1 MWYKLTNLK
10 IDIRNIP
17 ETIKDIDAE
26 LKPCIAKHCRVS
38 ENDIDKY
45 EIVGKSID
53 ARGRRLSFIY
63 NLKVKTADSFAAG
76 TMLTP
81 ISDDKNIPYNETFT
95 PARNLPK
102 NPVIVGSGPA
112 GMFAA
117 YQLALFGCDPVIID
131 RGYDV
136 DTRKNDLDAFY
147 ASRNLNEASNFLI
160 GEGGAGTFSDGK
172 LYTRTRD
179 PRNRYILDTFIAHG
193 APPEIGYLK
202 RPHIGSDRLPQVI
215 ASMRQR
221 IIELGGK
228 FIMGTKVSSIITDSN
243 GCAGV
248 ILNSGE
254 QFSAP
259 VTIIGHGLGDR
270 ALTNSLIDVGVEF
283 TMKSFQV
290 GCRIEHPQWFID
302 RNQYGVNSRPALLDA
317 AEYNL
322 VSRPKADSGI
332 ASATTFCMCPGG
344 TIIPGMADSGRL
356 STNGMSNFARDSKFA
371 NAAIIVS
378 HPADQYSSPTAAY
391 QFLDSLE
398 QQSFNL
404 GGSDYSAPAQ
414 SADGFIRAAK
424 SLTATDSSYS
434 LGLCSAALHEL
445 LPKTTAA
452 AIRAALR
459 HFDHKMP
466 GYIKHGTLIG
476 IETNISSPVRFNRD
490 PESLQSSLKQLYIA
504 GEGGG
509 CAGGIMSAAADGLK
523 IAEKVLEARDR
534 TDNAPQ
540 NLRNKKWMT
549 G

>member
-10 IDIRNIP
+10 LDIRKIP
-17 ETIKDIDAE
+17 ENMGNIDDN
-26 LKPCIAKHCRVS
+26 LKKYIASHCRIS
-38 ENDIDKY
+38 ENNIEQY
-45 EIVGKSID
+45 EIAGKSID
-53 ARGRRLSFIY
+53 ARGKRLSFIY
-63 NLKVKTADSFAAG
+63 NLKVKIADSLAAG
-76 TMLTP
+76 TMLAP

-95 PARNLPK
+95 PSRNLQK
-102 NPVIVGSGPA
+102 NPLIVGSGPA

-136 DTRKNDLDAFY
+136 ETRKNDIDAFY
-147 ASRNLNEASNFLI
+147 ADRVLNENSNFLI

-179 PRNRYILDTFIAHG
+179 PRNSYILDTFIAHG

-228 FIMGTKVSSIITDSN
+228 FIMGTKVSSIITGTN
-243 GCAGV
+243 GCTGV
-248 ILNSGE
+248 LLNSGE

-270 ALTNSLIDVGVEF
+270 ALTNSLIDAGVEF

-322 VSRPKADSGI
+322 VSRPKANSGI

-344 TIIPGMADSGRL
+344 SIIPGMADSGRL

-378 HPADQYSSPTAAY
+378 HSAELYNSPTAAY
-391 QFLDSLE
+391 QFLDSIE
-398 QQSFNL
+398 QQSFKL

-414 SADGFIRAAK
+414 SADGFVRAAK
-424 SLTATDSSYS
+424 SLTTKESSYN
-434 LGLCSAALHEL
+434 LGLAPAALHEL
-445 LPKTTAA
+445 LPQTTAA
-452 AIRAALR
+452 AIRTALR
-459 HFDHKMP
+459 HFDRKMP

-476 IETNISSPVRFNRD
+476 IETHVSSPVRFNRD
-490 PESLQSSLKQLYIA
+490 PESLASSLKQLYIA

-523 IAEKVLEARDR
+523 IAEKIIGVR
-534 TDNAPQ
+534 
-540 NLRNKKWMT
+540 
-549 G
+549 

>member
-17 ETIKDIDAE
+17 EKNIAIDQE
-26 LKPCIAKHCRVS
+26 LKPYIAKHCRILAD
-38 ENDIDKY
+38 DIEQY
-45 EIVGKSID
+45 EIIGKSID

-63 NLKVKTADSFAAG
+63 NLKVKLADKIVVDSKLSPLAE
-76 TMLTP
+76 
-81 ISDDKNIPYNETFT
+81 DKNITYSETFK
-95 PARNLPK
+95 PSRKLPK
-102 NPVIVGSGPA
+102 NPLIVGSGPA

-117 YQLALFGCDPVIID
+117 YQLALFGCNPVIID

-136 DTRKNDLDAFY
+136 ETRRNDIDAFY
-147 ASRNLNEASNFLI
+147 ASRELNEASNFLI

-193 APPEIGYLK
+193 APAEIGYLK

-228 FIMGTKVSSIITDSN
+228 FIMGTKVSSVITSSN
-243 GCAGV
+243 VCTGV
-248 ILNSGE
+248 ILDNGE

-270 ALTNSLIDVGVEF
+270 ALTNNLIDAGVEF

-322 VSRPKADSGI
+322 VSRPKTGSGI

-344 TIIPGMADSGRL
+344 SIIPGMADSGRL

-371 NAAIIVS
+371 NAAIIVTHS
-378 HPADQYSSPTAAY
+378 ADQYSSPTAAY
-391 QFLDSLE
+391 EFLDSLE
-398 QQSFNL
+398 QQSFKL
-404 GGSDYSAPAQ
+404 GGNNYSAPAQ
-414 SADGFIRAAK
+414 SADGFVRAAK

-434 LGLCSAALHEL
+434 LGLCPAALHEL

-452 AIRAALR
+452 AIRTALR

-476 IETNISSPVRFNRD
+476 IETHVSSPVRFNRD
-490 PESLQSSLKQLYIA
+490 PESLVSSLRQLYIA

-523 IAEKVLEARDR
+523 IAEKVLGMG
-534 TDNAPQ
+534 N
-540 NLRNKKWMT
+540 
-549 G
+549 